1 MDLLHA
7 GGDWLNF
14 RLKFISRTLPVGLNA
29 KSCLLE
35 VGSVDRQL
43 PVEAGVQLG
52 GQTLLDQLLLTR
64 CLEEKAVNFL
74 FATNA

>member
-1 MDLLHA
+1 M
-7 GGDWLNF
+7 
-14 RLKFISRTLPVGLNA
+14 PVGLNA

-64 CLEEKAVNFL
+64 CLEEKAMNFL
-74 FATNA
+74 FASKNFAEEPRDQEIVGSNPDG